1 MIEEKLKDILAAVLE
16 ISATNSIT
24 QVNVENTE
32 EWDSVK
38 HLLLMSTIEQEFS
51 INLDD
56 DDLISLTSY
65 SAIKNRLEKE
75 EA

>member
-16 ISATNSIT
+16 VSPTNSIT
-24 QVNVENTE
+24 QVSIENTE